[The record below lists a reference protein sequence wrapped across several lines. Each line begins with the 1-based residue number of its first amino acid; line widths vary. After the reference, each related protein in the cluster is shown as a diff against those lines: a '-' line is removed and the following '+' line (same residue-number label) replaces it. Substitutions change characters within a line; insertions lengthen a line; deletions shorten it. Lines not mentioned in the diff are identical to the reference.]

1 MTVICWQPPNRNSII
16 GSAIRRYMLWSNDV
30 AHNILETE
38 QLPTDSL

>member
-1 MTVICWQPPNRNSII
+1 MTVIYWQPPNRNSII
-16 GSAIRRYMLWSNDV
+16 GSAHRRYMLCSNNV